1 MERKRFARR
10 WEYIY
15 VKRFK
20 KKTLQSAFSHECIIT
35 LGKNQSKHC
44 SDETSAATVN
54 IIL

>member
-10 WEYIY
+10 WEYIAQEI
-15 VKRFK
+15 
-20 KKTLQSAFSHECIIT
+20 KKTLQSAFSHESVIT

-44 SDETSAATVN
+44 NDETSAATVN